1 MLRRF
6 YINNFR
12 RLENFDLPVM
22 DQSSLL
28 LIGKN
33 GSGKSTVGR
42 ALEILQRIARGTNR
56 VNDLVKPKDFTRGQ
70 SDAPM
75 RFEIEIVLDTEIYEY
90 VIAFELPKESKEL
103 RVSEEKLMA
112 GGKPVYSRS
121 EPDRP
126 ILQ

>member
-1 MLRRF
+1 
-6 YINNFR
+6 
-12 RLENFDLPVM
+12 LENFDLPVM

-103 RVSEEKLMA
+103 RVSEEKLT
-112 GGKPVYSRS
+112 P
-121 EPDRP
+121 
-126 ILQ
+126 